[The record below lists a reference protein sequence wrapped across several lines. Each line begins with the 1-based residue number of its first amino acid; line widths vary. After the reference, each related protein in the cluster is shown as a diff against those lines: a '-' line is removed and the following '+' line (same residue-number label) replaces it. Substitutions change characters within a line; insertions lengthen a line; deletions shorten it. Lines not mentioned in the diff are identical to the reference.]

1 MLVFRRHNFG
11 ILVFYLHVYTMY
23 FWAVQISA
31 SVLIL
36 DDPRNELIL
45 LPTSLYTKMAGIQQ
59 EEQMIEKSALKYT
72 TKENECFQ

>member
-31 SVLIL
+31 SVFWMTRGMNLFYF
-36 DDPRNELIL
+36 RHHC
-45 LPTSLYTKMAGIQQ
+45 IQKWSGSSQ
-59 EEQMIEKSALKYT
+59 KEQMIEKSALKYT
-72 TKENECFQ
+72 TKENGRFQ